1 MKVKKIIRKLNEFL
15 DALEDLNEEQ
25 EISLRSNTYQI
36 GQSGDLFLGFTG
48 YDGGYLTVSDIES
61 KIPYNE
67 EDTFF
72 ANLEEFVDF
81 VYDEI
86 VSGYF
91 PGVDE
96 NIVKAALNELFYG
109 QEIEE
114 LYELFFDR
122 YNPES
127 SSRDDNIASLIE
139 DITELV
145 FESIEE

>member
-72 ANLEEFVDF
+72 ANLEEFIDF

-91 PGVDE
+91 PDVDE
-96 NIVKAALNELFYG
+96 TIVKAALNELFYG

-145 FESIEE
+145 FESIED